1 MLKVRSFKITD
12 DAGINALLSEYRI
25 AQGATIFVS
34 NGEICIPYE
43 DGAEPNNAQKI
54 IAIKEQKNTM
64 LAQMDIIQHSQDV
77 LRVLMED
84 AKARIDEANANLAEA
99 QGKKGKDKYDGVKV
113 YEQRVQEAQGAYRQL
128 EDQHRQNELELR
140 RLQLNI
146 DIFDERVQELNGN
159 N

>member
-1 MLKVRSFKITD
+1 MLQVKSFKFSD
-12 DAGINALLSEYRI
+12 DSGINELLKNYRI
-25 AQGATIFVS
+25 AQGASIFVS

-43 DGAEPNNAQKI
+43 DGELPTNAQRI
-54 IAIKEQKNTM
+54 ISIKEQKNTM
-64 LAQMDIIQHSQDV
+64 LAQKELIEHSQDV

-140 RLQLNI
+140 RLQRNI